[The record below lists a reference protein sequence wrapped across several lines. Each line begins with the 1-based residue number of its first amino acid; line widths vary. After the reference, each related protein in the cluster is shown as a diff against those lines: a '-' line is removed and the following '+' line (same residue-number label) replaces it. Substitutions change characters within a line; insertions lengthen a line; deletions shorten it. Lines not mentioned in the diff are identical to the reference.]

1 MEYISPDIVK
11 EIISSISPVA
21 CELAIGLSVCEI
33 VFQFFMRL
41 AFPKRF
47 NER

>member
-1 MEYISPDIVK
+1 MEYVSPEIVK
-11 EIISSISPVA
+11 DIISSISPVA
-21 CELAIGLSVCEI
+21 CQLGIGLSICEL

-47 NER
+47 KD

>member
-11 EIISSISPVA
+11 EIISAISPVA